1 MRAQQPGAA
10 ERRLAIQQLDSASSL
25 LVNAGI
31 HAVVKN
37 PIKVGVWA
45 VGLLICLFFQGI
57 KVTPEQQGVYNEAI
71 EKVREQSDYVAEAY
85 SRMHDADYRYKNSQ
99 GWFWSCDSSCQV
111 KKRSFLDAQASW
123 QKEKLKEQQAMRI
136 AKKGVGLFS
145 EYGVLDC
152 RWLFAQNFAGGK
164 QFAKRQTQW
173 DALFMGIQAMGR
185 DETFVS
191 YLLRLL
197 STMLFNF
204 TLGVMGALLGF
215 LWSLWGL
222 IVEYQANLAIAVTFF
237 VLASL
242 AAFSFATLWLLGI
255 YAAAAGTVYVGGKF
269 LIHNM
274 RLADENGGRPRGR
287 VE

>member
-1 MRAQQPGAA
+1 MPGAA
-10 ERRLAIQQLDSASSL
+10 ERRLAIQQLDDASAL

-45 VGLLICLFFQGI
+45 CGLLICLFFQGI
-57 KVTPEQQGVYNEAI
+57 KITPEQQVVYNQAI
-71 EKVREQSDYVAEAY
+71 EVVRSQSDVVAEAY
-85 SRMHDADYRYKNSQ
+85 ALKYDAEYRYQRSQ
-99 GWFWSCDSSCQV
+99 GWFWSCDSSCQIH
-111 KKRSFLDAQASW
+111 KRSFQEAQAAW
-123 QKEKLKEQQAMRI
+123 MREKKAEQEAMRA

-164 QFAKRQTQW
+164 RFAKRQTQW

-185 DETFVS
+185 DESLVN

-204 TLGVMGALLGF
+204 TLGVIGALLGF

-222 IVEYQANLAIAVTFF
+222 IVEYQANLAVAVTFF

-242 AAFSFATLWLLGI
+242 AAFSFASMWLLGI

-269 LIHNM
+269 LVHNM
-274 RLADENGGRPRGR
+274 RLGDAGARGR